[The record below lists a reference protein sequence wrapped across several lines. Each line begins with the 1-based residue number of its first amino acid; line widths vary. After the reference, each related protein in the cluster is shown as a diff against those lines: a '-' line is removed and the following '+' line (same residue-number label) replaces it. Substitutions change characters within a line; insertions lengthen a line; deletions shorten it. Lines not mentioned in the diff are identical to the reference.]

1 MSQHLSD
8 LSHLDDLLVGAE
20 PAESKS
26 FDTVPNGKYQVFVDK
41 AYTNKSD
48 KTGHDQL
55 IWELVILA
63 GPFKRRRLFHR
74 STLLTQD
81 NVRWLLHDLQ
91 VAGVPP
97 ITKMNELHD
106 RVKALLDVVLEV
118 SVRNKQLDE
127 NTVTNIYLNKRLS
140 LEIPADVRNG
150 SGGNEHDL
158 TPF

>member
-1 MSQHLSD
+1 MSQHLTD
-8 LSHLDDLLVGAE
+8 LSHLDQLLVGTA

-26 FDTVPNGKYQVFVDK
+26 FESVPNGKYQVFVDK
-41 AYTNKSD
+41 AYVNKSE
-48 KTGHDQL
+48 KTGNDQL

-63 GPFKRRRLFHR
+63 GPYKKRRLFHR
-74 STLLTQD
+74 NTLLTQD

-97 ITKMNELHD
+97 ITTMNELHD

-118 SVRNKQLDE
+118 SVRNKQLDDSS
-127 NTVTNIYLNKRLS
+127 VANIYLNKRLT
-140 LEIPADVRNG
+140 LEIPADVRG
-150 SGGNEHDL
+150 SGGQEHDL

>member
-1 MSQHLSD
+1 M
-8 LSHLDDLLVGAE
+8 
-20 PAESKS
+20 
-26 FDTVPNGKYQVFVDK
+26 
-41 AYTNKSD
+41 
-48 KTGHDQL
+48 
-55 IWELVILA
+55 
-63 GPFKRRRLFHR
+63 
-74 STLLTQD
+74 
-81 NVRWLLHDLQ
+81 RWLLHDLQ